1 MHHHRW
7 AARGTLVVEMMP
19 MTFTSVAIYEEV
31 PVLSQ
36 TYTALFVEHGFPG
49 GRGMIINPEGATKL
63 LRGHLGVPMREP

>member
-19 MTFTSVAIYEEV
+19 TTFTSVAIYEEA

-49 GRGMIINPEGATKL
+49 GRGMIINPEDATKL
-63 LRGHLGVPMREP
+63 LEEHLGVPVRKP